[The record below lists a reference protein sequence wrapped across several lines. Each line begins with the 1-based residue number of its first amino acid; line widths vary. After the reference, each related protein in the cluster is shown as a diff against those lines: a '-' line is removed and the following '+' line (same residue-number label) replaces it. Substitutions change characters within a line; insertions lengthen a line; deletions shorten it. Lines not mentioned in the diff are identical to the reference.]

1 MAAAAPH
8 LIESCRIHYLSKKYP
23 GLACG
28 SREFLDAAEVL
39 WKKWL
44 SATERNILVVP
55 EIEMAS
61 FPADLP
67 RFDQLIKLDISNNR
81 FAALPLEV
89 AMLPGLAKL
98 YCSLNLLEEFP
109 CPPGS
114 WPSLKKLDCSRNALT
129 ELPRAVGLLPELTVL
144 HCDGNP
150 WDSDWLA
157 EISPRA
163 RGRIRFDTSTEA
175 KGYAGLVGVTE
186 DVSESAASESAA
198 SESAASESAASESAA
213 SESADADVAILDAA
227 ETGVIEGRAPL
238 SLKFWFNDDARLAI
252 PHFYI
257 PDFTLEDLRAWSRAA
272 RIKPASRCT

>member
-1 MAAAAPH
+1 MAADTAQHAIQ
-8 LIESCRIHYLSKKYP
+8 LIESCRFQYVSKKYP

-28 SREFLDAAEVL
+28 SHEFLDAAEVL

-55 EIEMAS
+55 EIEMTS

-67 RFDQLIKLDISNNR
+67 RFDQLNKLDISNNR

-89 AMLPGLAKL
+89 AMLPGLSKL
-98 YCSLNLLEEFP
+98 YCSQNLLEEFP

-114 WPSLKKLDCSRNALT
+114 WPSLKKLNCARNALT
-129 ELPRAVGLLPELTVL
+129 ELPRAVGLLPELAVL

-150 WDSDWLA
+150 WDADWLA

-163 RGRIRFDTSTEA
+163 RGRIRVDISTEDIGISTEA
-175 KGYAGLVGVTE
+175 DERSDADTASP
-186 DVSESAASESAA
+186 DATSESP
-198 SESAASESAASESAA
+198 
-213 SESADADVAILDAA
+213 SADATPESAKDTDAEETDVL
-227 ETGVIEGRAPL
+227 EGRAPL

-272 RIKPASRCT
+272 QIKPASRRA

>member
-1 MAAAAPH
+1 MMAADTAQHAIQ
-8 LIESCRIHYLSKKYP
+8 LIASCRFQYLSKEYL

-28 SREFLDAAEVL
+28 SHEFLDAAEDL

-55 EIEMAS
+55 EIEMTS

-98 YCSLNLLEEFP
+98 YCSQNLLEEFP

-114 WPSLKKLDCSRNALT
+114 WPSLKKLSCARNALT
-129 ELPRAVGLLPELTVL
+129 ELPRAVGLLPELAVL

-163 RGRIRFDTSTEA
+163 HGRIRFDISAED
-175 KGYAGLVGVTE
+175 KGYASLVGVTE
-186 DVSESAASESAA
+186 DASERSDADTASESA
-198 SESAASESAASESAA
+198 
-213 SESADADVAILDAA
+213 SADAIPESAKDTDAEETDVL
-227 ETGVIEGRAPL
+227 EGRAPL
-238 SLKFWFNDDARLAI
+238 SLKFWFNSDARLAL
-252 PHFYI
+252 PHIYI

-272 RIKPASRCT
+272 QIKPASRRA